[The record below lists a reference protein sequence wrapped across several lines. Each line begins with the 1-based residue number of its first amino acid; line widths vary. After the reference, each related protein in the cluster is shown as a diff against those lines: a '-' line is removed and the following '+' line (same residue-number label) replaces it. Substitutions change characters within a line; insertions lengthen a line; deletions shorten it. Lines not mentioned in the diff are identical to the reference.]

1 MSSAPTQIHSHAGR
15 SCHQPLVVVVVRMA
29 LAHMPVLLPQV
40 QHPKMSRL
48 QRPQLSP

>member
-15 SCHQPLVVVVVRMA
+15 SCHQPLVVVVLMA
-29 LAHMPVLLPQV
+29 LEHMPVLLAQV
-40 QHPKMSRL
+40 QHAKTSRL